1 MFGIGFIE
9 LAILAGVLIAGTVVM
24 YFVLNQPKK

>member
-1 MFGIGFIE
+1 MIGLGLIE
-9 LAILAGVLIAGTVVM
+9 LAILAGVLIAGIVVM